1 MEKPY
6 DYLIVGAG
14 LFGAVCAHELRQ
26 SGHKCLVIDKRMHTG
41 GNLYCENVNGI
52 QVHKYG
58 AHIFHTNDLLIWNY
72 VNQLVPFRHYH
83 HSVMANYKGKLFNLP
98 FNMNTFYQLWQL
110 KTPEEVINRIA
121 EQRAAAKITDPANLE
136 EQAISMVGADMYHTL
151 IKGYTEKQWG
161 RFAKE
166 LPASIIKR
174 LPLRFTYD
182 NSYFSDRYQGIPAG
196 GYNKLID
203 ALLADV
209 EVRLNIDYLKN
220 KEAWHEVA
228 ETIIFTGPIDAWFN
242 YCFGRLEYRS
252 LSFEQEILPVSNF
265 QGCTV
270 MNYTDSEVPYTRI
283 IEHKH
288 FEGGQQPFSV
298 ITYEYPQA
306 MGSYA
311 EPYYPVNDTRNNNL
325 YSKYKQAATQQTNV
339 IFGGRLA
346 EYKYYDMDQI
356 IGSALSKMKKL
367 KAGLS
372 NLQV

>member
-14 LFGAVCAHELRQ
+14 LFGAVCAHELRK
-26 SGHKCLVIDKRMHTG
+26 SGHKCLVIDKRMHAG

-58 AHIFHTNDLLIWNY
+58 AHIFHTNDLAIWNY
-72 VNQLVPFRHYH
+72 VNQLVPFRHYN

-110 KTPEEVINRIA
+110 KTPEEVIGRIA
-121 EQRAAAKITDPANLE
+121 EQRTAAKITDPANLE

-209 EVRLNIDYLKN
+209 EVRLNIDYLDN
-220 KEAWHEVA
+220 KDAWQEMA

-242 YCFGRLEYRS
+242 YCYGRLEYRS

-265 QGCTV
+265 QGCAV

-306 MGSYA
+306 MARNA
-311 EPYYPVNDTRNNNL
+311 EPYYPVNDSRNNNL
-325 YSKYKQAATQQTNV
+325 YTKYKQAAAQQANV